1 MLALGL
7 IFARPLLELLNT
19 RDDLIDGAELYL
31 RIYFLGMPAAALY
44 NTATAF

>member
-31 RIYFLGMPAAALY
+31 RIYFLGMPPPRSIT
-44 NTATAF
+44 TATAF